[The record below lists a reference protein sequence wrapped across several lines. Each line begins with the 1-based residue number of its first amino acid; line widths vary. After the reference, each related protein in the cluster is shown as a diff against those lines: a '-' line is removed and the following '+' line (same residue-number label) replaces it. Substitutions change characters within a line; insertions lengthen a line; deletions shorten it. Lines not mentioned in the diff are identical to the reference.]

1 MQTSADPT
9 GRRVLGMMNNCAGGV
24 TPWGTWLTCEE
35 NFHGYF
41 NGKLPD
47 GHPEARNHRR

>member
-1 MQTSADPT
+1 MF
-9 GRRVLGMMNNCAGGV
+9 NNCAGGI

-41 NGKLPD
+41 TGKLEPSH
-47 GHPEARNHRR
+47 GERGITSGTKRGGGKIAT